1 MALFQFL
8 VQKIGLPVLAY
19 FAITKGLE
27 AWKDQKLGKLIVIGL
42 VGGFMYYFMEN
53 PETVLKATGSIWTK
67 LVEVFK

>member
-27 AWKDQKLGKLIVIGL
+27 AWRDQKLGKLVVIVLI
-42 VGGFMYYFMEN
+42 GGFLYFFMED
-53 PETVLKATGSIWTK
+53 PQAVLKATAPFWK
-67 LVEVFK
+67 LLPNIFN

>member
-27 AWKDQKLGKLIVIGL
+27 AWKDQKLGKLSDCVDWWISLLLYGRSTSSFEGYSSILEV
-42 VGGFMYYFMEN
+42 VTKYF
-53 PETVLKATGSIWTK
+53 
-67 LVEVFK
+67 